1 MDSGTVLDA
10 SSLIILA
17 KLQEIEALYE
27 VYGPLSITPSVF
39 AEAVER
45 GKQLGKDDA
54 LVIEA
59 AIREGWVSIVK
70 LSRPQ
75 GRFARELQRTPALGR
90 GESEALA
97 YAKDTQARLIIEE
110 RRGRTVAR
118 AHGIEY
124 TVLQVFPL
132 EGYILRELP
141 YPRCID
147 LLERVAVAM
156 NTDLAVLQG
165 IRMAVE
171 AIRSERE
178 K

>member
-1 MDSGTVLDA
+1 MDSGAVLDT

-17 KLQEIEALYE
+17 KLQELEALYE

-59 AIREGWVSIVK
+59 AIREGWVSIAK
-70 LSRPQ
+70 LSRRQ
-75 GRFARELQRTPALGR
+75 GRLATELQVSASLGR

-97 YAKDTQARLIIEE
+97 YAKDTEARLIIEE

-118 AHGIEY
+118 AHSIEY

-132 EGYILRELP
+132 EGYVLRKLP
-141 YPRCID
+141 YPRCVD

>member
-1 MDSGTVLDA
+1 MDSGVVLDT

-17 KLQEIEALYE
+17 KLQELEGLHE
-27 VYGPLSITPSVF
+27 VYGPSTVTPSVF

-45 GKQLGKDDA
+45 GKRLGKDDA
-54 LVIEA
+54 MVIEA
-59 AIREGWVSIVK
+59 AILEGWVRIAQ
-70 LSRPQ
+70 LTRRQ
-75 GRFARELQRTPALGR
+75 GGLATELQASAALGR

-97 YAKDTQARLIIEE
+97 YAKDVGARLIIEE

-118 AHGIEY
+118 AHSIKY

-132 EGYILRELP
+132 EGYILQKLP
-141 YPRCID
+141 YARCVD
-147 LLERVAVAM
+147 LLERIAVAM

-165 IRMAVE
+165 IRMAVD